1 MNPSLDNKETL
12 FLLLSALLK
21 KAGGTV
27 QIDEEELIA
36 VTKNDIITMKFN
48 KTANSVIL
56 ELIGDFET
64 PDHLN

>member
-1 MNPSLDNKETL
+1 
-12 FLLLSALLK
+12 
-21 KAGGTV
+21 V

>member
-1 MNPSLDNKETL
+1 VNPSLDNKETL

>member
-21 KAGGTV
+21 RSGGSVT
-27 QIDEEELIA
+27 IEEEELIA

-48 KTANSVIL
+48 KATSSVVL
-56 ELIGDFET
+56 ELLADFESA
-64 PDHLN
+64 DELN